1 VLVFGAATDYALLLV
16 ARYRE
21 ELERREDTHE
31 AMAVALRGA
40 APVIVAS
47 AMTVVL
53 ALLTLLLARVGSSQ
67 ALGPLAAAG
76 VFVAMLFSLTLLP
89 ATLLIAGRRAF
100 WPRIPRAGQGERDPL
115 GGRWGRLGARVRRRP
130 RPVWLGGTAALV
142 VLALGLTQ
150 LDLGLAEG
158 EQFAGEVD
166 AVEGAE
172 LLARALRRRRRRAAS
187 SRGPGRRPGR
197 RGRRQRR

>member
-1 VLVFGAATDYALLLV
+1 MGPRST
-16 ARYRE
+16 
-21 ELERREDTHE
+21 
-31 AMAVALRGA
+31 RGPA
-40 APVIVAS
+40 APAIAAS

-53 ALLTLLLARVGSSQ
+53 ALLTLLLARVGSSE

-76 VFVAMLFSLTLLP
+76 VFLAMAFSLTLLP

-100 WPRIPRAGQGERDPL
+100 WPRIPRAGHKEGDPL

-130 RPVWLGGTAALV
+130 RPVWLGGTAALL

-158 EQFAGEVD
+158 EQFAGDV
-166 AVEGAE
+166 
-172 LLARALRRRRRRAAS
+172 
-187 SRGPGRRPGR
+187 
-197 RGRRQRR
+197 